1 MEEKLL
7 DKLRTEYRI
16 YKKEVKEKGVE
27 YAIDSAYEITVK
39 QEIIDCIECD
49 CDLSKTEIKALLS
62 KENVLDELYQDWISF
77 DGNMREHIGYSVD
90 KSLESIVDDYK
101 KEHKKDKS
109 QER

>member
-1 MEEKLL
+1 MEEKLYE
-7 DKLRTEYRI
+7 KLEDELKK
-16 YKKEVKEKGVE
+16 YKEHVREKGVDC
-27 YAIDSAYEITVK
+27 AIDRAYEITVK
-39 QEIIDCIECD
+39 QEIIDTIQFD
-49 CDLSKTEIKALLS
+49 CFLTKTQVKALLS